1 MNSIEVGS
9 QSSHNLTTT
18 VGIPEVS
25 HRSQPWYEAYMAALF
40 ESDNERMAERISHA
54 RNLLI
59 ARERAIVGQP
69 VLPAERVALSRAFH
83 ALGALQFSLESQPQ
97 ASKTET

>member
-1 MNSIEVGS
+1 MNSIAVGS

-40 ESDNERMAERISHA
+40 ESDNEAWRSELAM
-54 RNLLI
+54 
-59 ARERAIVGQP
+59 REIY
-69 VLPAERVALSRAFH
+69 
-83 ALGALQFSLESQPQ
+83 
-97 ASKTET
+97 